1 MIQPLKK
8 SKILLLGDSCI
19 DQYVHITLNRTNPE
33 ANAPLGTIRQ
43 IDNKHGMAANVLEG
57 LLKLGFQVTPRVY
70 GNSVKT
76 RYLDASTGNQILRV
90 DNDVLAK
97 PIDLANIDFS
107 KFDAVVIS
115 DYNKGYIQEDT
126 ILEVVQR
133 TQVPIFLDT
142 KKRNLKDFEGCII
155 KINQQEFDKA
165 HSLPHK
171 NLVVTHGERGSS
183 SGQAVVYSRKVNVV
197 DTCGAGDAY
206 LVGLVYGLLAESGWI
221 SAMRLASSCAEISIM
236 NLGCYM
242 PSLKELDEYQTK
254 WFS

>member
-70 GNSVKT
+70 GNSIKT
-76 RYLDASTGNQILRV
+76 RYLDAGNQILRV
-90 DNDVLAK
+90 DNDVLAQ
-97 PIDLANIDFS
+97 PVNLVNIDFS

-126 ILEVVQR
+126 ILEVLRR

-142 KKRNLKDFEGCII
+142 KKRNLRDFEGCII

-165 HSLPHK
+165 YSLPSK

-183 SGQAVVYSRKVNVV
+183 SGQAVIYSRKVDVV

-206 LVGLVYGLLAESGWI
+206 LVGLVYGLLSEGTWGE
-221 SAMRLASSCAEISIM
+221 AMRLASSCAEISIM

-242 PSLKELDEYQTK
+242 PLLKELNEYQTK

>member
-33 ANAPLGTIRQ
+33 ANAPLGTIRS
-43 IDNKHGMAANVLEG
+43 IENKPGMAANVLEG
-57 LLKLGFQVTPRVY
+57 LVKLGFQVTPRIY

-76 RYLDASTGNQILRV
+76 RYLDAGNQILRV
-90 DNDVLAK
+90 DNDAIAQK
-97 PIDLANIDFS
+97 ADLSNIDFS

-126 ILEVVQR
+126 ILNVMEK
-133 TQVPIFLDT
+133 TYVPIFLDT
-142 KKRNLKDFEGCII
+142 KKVTLKRYEGCII

-165 HSLPHK
+165 YSLPSK
-171 NLVVTHGERGSS
+171 NLIVTHGERGSS
-183 SGQAVVYSRKVNVV
+183 SSEAVVYSRHVDVV

-206 LVGLVYGLLAESGWI
+206 LVGLVYGILADLPMGH
-221 SAMRLASSCAEISIM
+221 AMRLASSCAEISIM

-242 PSLKELDEYQTK
+242 PSLKELNEYQTK

>member
-1 MIQPLKK
+1 M
-8 SKILLLGDSCI
+8 LGDSCI
-19 DQYVHITLNRTNPE
+19 DQYVHVTLNRTNPE
-33 ANAPLGTIRQ
+33 ANAPLGTIRS
-43 IDNKHGMAANVLEG
+43 IENKPGMAANVLEG
-57 LLKLGFQVTPRVY
+57 LLKLGFQVTPRIY

-90 DNDVLAK
+90 DNDALAQ
-97 PIDLANIDFS
+97 PADLANIDFS

-126 ILEVVQR
+126 ILEVLQR

-165 HSLPHK
+165 HSLPNK
-171 NLVVTHGERGSS
+171 NLVVTQGERGSS
-183 SGQAVVYSRKVNVV
+183 SSEAVIYSRHVDVV

-206 LVGLVYGLLAESGWI
+206 IVGLVYGILADLPMSH
-221 SAMRLASSCAEISIM
+221 AMRLASSCAEISIM

-242 PSLKELDEYQTK
+242 PSLKELDEYRTK